1 MEKLR
6 REVFEKFEQYGQ
18 EQIFCFWDELNDDER
33 LSLCRQAGR
42 IDIGRLAEIVA
53 TLLKRENEPG
63 EAFTPMEAPF
73 LPANYISLPLDETSR
88 CRWEDAYNLGEQI
101 LSKGRVAVLT
111 AAGGQGTRLGFEGP
125 KGIFAVTPVKGKS
138 LFRVFA
144 EKIRFAEK
152 RYGNP
157 IHWFIMTSD
166 RNHNETIEFFG
177 KNDSFGLSNV
187 HFIKQGSLAAVT
199 VDGKIMLEDK
209 WHIAMHPDGHGGA
222 FRAFMASGTNAMLE
236 ANGIDVV
243 SYFQVDNPLTPVIDP
258 YFIGF
263 HGKNRSQMSSRMILK
278 AYPEEKVGVFCS
290 VHGRSMVVEYGNLLS
305 GRVNERDRSGT
316 LRFKAGNAG
325 IHLFDRDF
333 FGRMGMEMNG
343 RQLPIRVARKKIPTI
358 DTDGKPI
365 DPEVPNGIKFETF
378 IFDALQFAERSIVL
392 EGNRREIFSPIKNLK
407 GLDSPET
414 CRQDQVRLFSKWLVA
429 AGSDIPIDANGLPP
443 FNIEISPLFADNER
457 DFLTKWS
464 RLGKYPAISSGSYV
478 E

>member
-1 MEKLR
+1 MEKLQ

-18 EQIFCFWDELNDDER
+18 EQIFRFWDELNDDER
-33 LSLCRQAGR
+33 LGLCRQAKR
-42 IDIGRLAEIVA
+42 MDIGRLAEIVA
-53 TLLKRENEPG
+53 VLLEREQDPKESSGPRIS
-63 EAFTPMEAPF
+63 FS
-73 LPANYISLPLDETSR
+73 PASYISLPLDETTR

-101 LSKGRVAVLT
+101 LSEGRVAVFT

-125 KGIFAVTPVKGKS
+125 KGTFAVTPVKGKS
-138 LFRVFA
+138 LFQVFA

-177 KNDSFGLSNV
+177 KNSSFGLFNV

-222 FRAFMASGTNAMLE
+222 FRAFVTSGANAML
-236 ANGIDVV
+236 AAQDVDVV
-243 SYFQVDNPLTPVIDP
+243 SYFQIDNPLVPVIDP

-263 HGKNRSQMSSRMILK
+263 HRKNQSQMSSRMILK
-278 AYPEEKVGVFCS
+278 AYPEEKVGIFCS
-290 VHGRSMVVEYGNLLS
+290 IYGRSAVVEYSALPME
-305 GRVNERDRSGT
+305 RAIERDCSGV

-333 FGRMGMEMNG
+333 FSLLGTEMNG
-343 RQLPIRVARKKIPTI
+343 RQLPLHVAKKKIPTI
-358 DTDGKPI
+358 DISGKPV
-365 DPEVPNGIKFETF
+365 DPEIPNGIKFETF
-378 IFDALQFAERSIVL
+378 IFDALQFAERSIIV
-392 EGNRREIFSPIKNLK
+392 EGNRKEIFSPIKNSI

-429 AGSDIPIDANGLPP
+429 AGSDMPIDAKGLPP

-457 DFLTKWS
+457 DFLMKW
-464 RLGKYPAISSGSYV
+464 GHWEKCPAISSGSYI